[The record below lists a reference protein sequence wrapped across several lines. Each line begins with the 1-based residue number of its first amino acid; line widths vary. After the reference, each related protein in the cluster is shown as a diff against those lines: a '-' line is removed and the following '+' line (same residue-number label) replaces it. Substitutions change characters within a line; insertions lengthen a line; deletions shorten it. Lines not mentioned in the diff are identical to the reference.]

1 MYRYD
6 GTHRYACQMCHDST
20 ANIEAVELFNNPD
33 SELDPLNLCLCPNC
47 ATFYRR
53 FRDDDNVMH
62 IFAQSILNMK
72 EDEISNTECVVIPL
86 DDQEI
91 WFTQSHLAEV
101 RALMKLKD
109 KVKENKDKPQEQIA
123 DEKTEKA
130 GYSVY
135 ESYVGK
141 RITRNR
147 DGMSGLITSIT
158 GENVVIAVDEGAK
171 AGMEIQVSIEFL
183 TSARG
188 IYDIED

>member
-1 MYRYD
+1 
-6 GTHRYACQMCHDST
+6 
-20 ANIEAVELFNNPD
+20 
-33 SELDPLNLCLCPNC
+33 
-47 ATFYRR
+47 
-53 FRDDDNVMH
+53 MH